1 MITTWTRYVS
11 ALPDKIK
18 VFSPGYQA
26 IEWGF
31 DYDQIVDLDTA
42 LRQPHKVAVMPVF
55 YSLPNKF
62 DYRPE
67 YMQFPLHKFDLV
79 LFTDI
84 EWHSQ
89 RELID
94 WIATTG
100 VSNWLLHTAGVWL
113 DEPQDPRVIYRPAWS
128 FNFLRWNPPR
138 EDFPLE
144 RPFAFECLLGAR
156 REHRDFVM
164 LSLQKSGLL
173 EQNIVTY
180 RDLFVG
186 HWIDQTPAR
195 VAQLFD
201 NTTLQ
206 YPYVSANLDPAWEV
220 KTQMDNSV
228 SGLVPWEIYN
238 RTWFSVVC
246 ETLGKDRVF
255 LSAEKIA
262 KCLQARRLFVVFAI
276 QGFLQHYRDWGFET
290 FSDVID
296 ETYDN
301 EPDDV
306 QRWSRAFE
314 QVQWLCKQN
323 LPALLQKLQP
333 RLDHNHHRLYEFQ
346 QEKNQQLQ
354 NFVQDHLK

>member
-1 MITTWTRYVS
+1 
-11 ALPDKIK
+11 
-18 VFSPGYQA
+18 
-26 IEWGF
+26 
-31 DYDQIVDLDTA
+31 
-42 LRQPHKVAVMPVF
+42 
-55 YSLPNKF
+55 
-62 DYRPE
+62 
-67 YMQFPLHKFDLV
+67 MQFPLHKFDLV

-100 VSNWLLHTAGVWL
+100 VTHWLLHTAGVWL
-113 DEPQDPRVIYRPAWS
+113 DEPRDPRVIYRPAWS

-195 VAQLFD
+195 VAQLFED
-201 NTTLQ
+201 TKLQ

-220 KTQMDNSV
+220 KPEMDNSV

-290 FSDVID
+290 FGDVID

-323 LPALLQKLQP
+323 LPALLKKLQP
-333 RLDHNHHRLYEFQ
+333 RLEHNHHRLYEFQ